1 MSVLSALLMSSV
13 LAGCGAETDLAAA
26 ETAIEAANETAMS
39 ALAAGD
45 IDTYVSLFTEDA
57 WSMPPNS
64 PLNEGHDAIRAYFG
78 PLTALGDT
86 QFELETIELSVCG
99 PSAVERGAFKLTFTP
114 ERDTSPIPAF
124 YDEGHYLVHWVLVD
138 GTWLIRS
145 DAPVSTMT
153 PGAPP
158 PED

>member
-1 MSVLSALLMSSV
+1 MSSFWQ
-13 LAGCGAETDLAAA
+13 AAAQTDLAAA

-45 IDTYVSLFTEDA
+45 IDTYVSLFTV

-64 PLNEGHDAIRAYFG
+64 PLNEGMMPFAPISPVD
-78 PLTALGDT
+78 ALGDA